1 MTANNLRRIDLD
13 LIEPNF
19 LERVMAVIAKCSARG
34 AEYHAIAGH
43 RTYGAQMALWAAGR
57 TKPGNKVTN
66 AKGGQSAHCFG
77 IAIDFVHD
85 SNPGMQGLQPDWV
98 PSNYKI
104 LQEEVELAG
113 LHSGASYHD
122 LPHVSLPGYVT
133 AAQLLPLHLA
143 WEKSQ
148 DSGGDTLTRLKQ
160 VWQVLNHG

>member
-13 LIEPNF
+13 LIEPRF
-19 LERVMAVIAKCSARG
+19 LERVMDVIAKCSARG

-43 RTYGAQMALWAAGR
+43 RTYGAQMALWAIGR

-77 IAIDFVHD
+77 IAIDFAHVPHA
-85 SNPGMQGLQPDWV
+85 GVVDWD
-98 PSNYKI
+98 PANYKI

-148 DSGGDTLTRLKQ
+148 DSGGDTLARLKK
-160 VWQVLNHG
+160 VWEVLSHG